1 MLEAALGKIWLE
13 KRRAPLGKGGWREAV
28 VAAIAVSIA
37 LPVWHS
43 ARAEPV
49 PTSREE
55 KASLYFN
62 GDIITMEG
70 QQPIYAEALVE
81 RSGKILFV
89 GSLATAKQLAPDAA
103 PRNLQGKTLLPG
115 FIDGHGHVYL
125 TGFFNSMANVMPA
138 PDGPGRDHDA
148 LVRTTRAWMVS
159 ETGKLFIKTFGWV
172 LANGYDH
179 ALMPEG
185 EPPTADVLDRITTDY
200 PVLMLHQSGHIAS
213 VNSKALEVAG
223 FTRATPD
230 PQGGVI
236 RRKADGSPD
245 GVVEESAL
253 AAVANLILPKA
264 NTITDALVVERGQD
278 MYVRNGFTTAE
289 EARAF
294 PNITAALARSAR
306 DGRLKL
312 DVISYPDIAANAKA
326 MESTDYRTDRS
337 YRDHYRIGGVKI
349 SLDGSPQAKTAW
361 LSHPYH
367 VPPPHA
373 EAGYK
378 GYAAMPAERAFALFD
393 LAASK
398 GWQIVCHANGD
409 AAIDQCLDGIAH
421 AQKAHPSPDH
431 RSVLIHAQTMRK
443 DQVARTKVLGAFP
456 SFFAAHTFYWGDYHR
471 DSVLGS
477 PRADRISP
485 TRDALD
491 AGLTLTSHHDAPAI
505 LPNAMRVVDATVN
518 RTTRT
523 GKLLGAEQRLT
534 PYEALKAITIWGAIQ
549 HFEEAEK
556 GSLVVGKRADFA
568 VLSANPTKVKPSSI
582 KDIRVV
588 ATIKDGR
595 TIYCANA
602 HAKIC
607 TSK

>member
-1 MLEAALGKIWLE
+1 MQVKSKRDTKVGSQTRSRVDVSKRMAL
-13 KRRAPLGKGGWREAV
+13 AV
-28 VAAIAVSIA
+28 TIA
-37 LPVWHS
+37 LPLLLANLQGAVAAETVQSS
-43 ARAEPV
+43 A
-49 PTSREE
+49 
-55 KASLYFN
+55 ASATLYFN
-62 GDIITMEG
+62 GDILTMEG
-70 QQPIYAEALVE
+70 SQPAYVEALVE
-81 RSGKILFV
+81 QSGKILFV
-89 GSLATAKQLAPDAA
+89 GSLKDARQSAPNAVT
-103 PRNLQGKTLLPG
+103 RNLQGKTLLPG

-138 PDGPGRDHDA
+138 PDGPGKDYDA
-148 LVRTTRAWMVS
+148 LVHTTKAWMKS

-185 EPPTADVLDRITTDY
+185 EPPTAAVLDRITTDY

-213 VNSKALEVAG
+213 VNSKALKIAG
-223 FTRATPD
+223 FTQLTPD
-230 PQGGVI
+230 PAGGVI
-236 RRKADGSPD
+236 RRKPDGSPD

-253 AAVANLILPKA
+253 SAVANLILTKA
-264 NTITDALVVERGQD
+264 NASTDRLVIARGQD
-278 MYVRNGFTTAE
+278 MYIRNGYTTGE

-306 DGRLKL
+306 EGGLKL

-326 MESTDYRTDRS
+326 MDSTDYRPDRS

-361 LSHPYH
+361 LTHPYH

-378 GYAAMPAERAFALFD
+378 GYAAMPNERAVALFD

-398 GWQIVCHANGD
+398 DWQIICHANGD
-409 AAIDQCLDGIAH
+409 AAIDQCLDGIEN
-421 AQKAHPSPDH
+421 AQKTHRKNDH
-431 RSVLIHAQTMRK
+431 RSVIIHAQTMRN
-443 DQVARTKVLGAFP
+443 DQVARTKELGALP

-477 PRADRISP
+477 SRAERISP

-491 AGLTLTSHHDAPAI
+491 VGLTLTSHHDAPAI

-523 GKLLGAEQRLT
+523 GKMLGPAQRLT

-549 HFEEAEK
+549 HFEEAAK
-556 GSLVVGKRADFA
+556 GTLTVGKRADFA
-568 VLSANPTKVKPSSI
+568 VLSANPITIKAKSI
-582 KDIRVV
+582 KDIQVV

-595 TIYCANA
+595 TIYCADVRN
-602 HAKIC
+602 KFC
-607 TSK
+607 KQK

>member
-1 MLEAALGKIWLE
+1 MQAHSERDTTAESRTRLRIDVRRRKAL
-13 KRRAPLGKGGWREAV
+13 ASAM
-28 VAAIAVSIA
+28 A
-37 LPVWHS
+37 LPLILASLQTAS
-43 ARAEPV
+43 ASEAQQSSA
-49 PTSREE
+49 TSGT
-55 KASLYFN
+55 LYFN
-62 GDIITMEG
+62 GDILTMEG
-70 QQPIYAEALVE
+70 PQPAYVEALVE
-81 RSGKILFV
+81 QDGKILFV
-89 GSLATAKQLAPDAA
+89 GSLADARQLAPHALA
-103 PRNLQGKTLLPG
+103 RNLQGKTLLPG

-125 TGFFNSMANVMPA
+125 TGFFNSMANVLPA
-138 PDGPGRDHDA
+138 PDGPGKDYNA
-148 LVRTTRAWMVS
+148 LVRTTKAWMNS

-185 EPPTADVLDRITTDY
+185 EPPTAAVLDRITTDY

-223 FTRATPD
+223 FTRSTID

-236 RRKADGSPD
+236 RRKTDGSPD

-253 AAVANLILPKA
+253 SAVANLILPKA
-264 NTITDALVVERGQD
+264 NAATDALVIARGQD
-278 MYVRNGFTTAE
+278 MYIRNGYTTGE

-294 PNITAALARSAR
+294 PNITTALERAARE
-306 DGRLKL
+306 GRLKL

-326 MESTDYRTDRS
+326 MDSADYRPDRS
-337 YRDHYRIGGVKI
+337 YRDNYRIGGVKI

-361 LSHPYH
+361 LTHPYH
-367 VPPPHA
+367 VPPPHV
-373 EAGYK
+373 EVGYK
-378 GYAAMPAERAFALFD
+378 GYAAMPEERAFAFFD

-398 GWQIVCHANGD
+398 GWQIICHANGD
-409 AAIDQCLDGIAH
+409 AAIDQCLDGVTY
-421 AQKAHPSPDH
+421 AQKGHPNSDH
-431 RSVLIHAQTMRK
+431 RSVIIHAQTMRN
-443 DQVARTKVLGAFP
+443 DQVARTKELGALP

-471 DSVLGS
+471 DSVLGT
-477 PRADRISP
+477 PRAERISP

-505 LPNAMRVVDATVN
+505 LPNAMRVLDATVN

-523 GKLLGAEQRLT
+523 GKILGPAQRLA

-556 GSLVVGKRADFA
+556 GSLAVGKRADFA
-568 VLSANPTKVKPSSI
+568 VLSANPITIKPMSI

-595 TIYCANA
+595 TIHCADMR
-602 HAKIC
+602 KKFC
-607 TSK
+607 KQK